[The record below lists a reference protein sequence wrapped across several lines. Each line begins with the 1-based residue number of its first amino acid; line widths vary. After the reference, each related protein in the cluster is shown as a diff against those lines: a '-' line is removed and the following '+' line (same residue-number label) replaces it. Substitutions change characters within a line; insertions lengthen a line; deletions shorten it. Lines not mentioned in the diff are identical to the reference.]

1 MPQTFPCFNPSCS
14 GAFTPSSEGR
24 HPTSSY
30 SILCLPL
37 LFLHLARLVWI
48 SHTLYQLLGIFRW
61 WLATEPHPW
70 AWLGA
75 LSQLHL
81 HPSQIKPE
89 AGAETQTVPR
99 GLSPGKSP
107 GSLFHFLWSQFTG
120 PSPCVLMTV
129 YTESEFFP
137 HIHSAALWYMAFLAP
152 CLSSLF
158 LIHPSYPLLL
168 VFRELQMVSFCL
180 GCVEW
185 LGVKVERWF
194 DARALRAWEMGKWE
208 MIRASLCRFLCGLWG
223 HLDSVFNWLC
233 CVTWVKMGRGG
244 GRESA

>member
-48 SHTLYQLLGIFRW
+48 SHTPYQLLGIFRW

-89 AGAETQTVPR
+89 AGAETQTVPQ

-129 YTESEFFP
+129 CTESEFFP

-152 CLSSLF
+152 CLSSLSHSSF
-158 LIHPSYPLLL
+158 LSFVTCVQRTANGFILSR
-168 VFRELQMVSFCL
+168 VWGMVGGEGRKVVWCQSSESL
-180 GCVEW
+180 GN
-185 LGVKVERWF
+185 G
-194 DARALRAWEMGKWE
+194 EM
-208 MIRASLCRFLCGLWG
+208 RN
-223 HLDSVFNWLC
+223 D
-233 CVTWVKMGRGG
+233 
-244 GRESA
+244 